1 MDSGGPIEF
10 SWRWLDGIVT
20 ENALTS
26 YFADKDTIDT
36 SRVPQNVLRIIMIA
50 IQHCFG
56 IA

>member
-26 YFADKDTIDT
+26 YFADKDTINT